1 MIAERILA
9 ALRLPFRH
17 GGQELTARG
26 SIGIAVHP
34 GDALN
39 ASDLLKQ
46 ADIALYRAKQAG
58 RGGYQY
64 FEAMM
69 RVEIDRRR
77 NLEVDLR
84 RALDQAEFTVFYQ
97 PIVDLARPA
106 CPSFEALLRWE
117 HPERGLVLPGEFLQ
131 LAEETG
137 LVVPIGGCVLAMAA
151 AAGPQLGRCR
161 DRGRPHRHQR
171 RHRAVRDRRSRFHRR

>member
-1 MIAERILA
+1 EFAVVLENLGRPSDAGLIADRILA
-9 ALRLPFRH
+9 ALLQPFRH

-58 RGGYQY
+58 RGGYQC
-64 FEAMM
+64 FEPRTRMEL
-69 RVEIDRRR
+69 VGRR
-77 NLEVDLR
+77 NLETDLR
-84 RALDQAEFTVFYQ
+84 RALERAEFTVFYQ
-97 PIVDLARPA
+97 PIVDLACPGR
-106 CPSFEALLRWE
+106 PSFEALLRWQ

-137 LVVPIGGCVLAMAA
+137 LAVTIG
-151 AAGPQLGRCR
+151 
-161 DRGRPHRHQR
+161 
-171 RHRAVRDRRSRFHRR
+171 